1 MMDKDKIK
9 DSVRQKFTDYLT
21 VKKCRKTPER
31 YAILD
36 LVYSKFGHFD
46 MESLYKDMNNGPFK
60 VSRGTLYNTMQLL
73 VECRLVL
80 KHQFGNNLSY
90 YEKAYN
96 NDFHHHLI
104 CNQCGSV
111 QEYKDAE
118 LKSVIQDKKI
128 KRFTPTLYSLYI
140 FGICGKCSTA
150 MKKNKISQNNSQ
162 QSKTKK

>member
-1 MMDKDKIK
+1 MDKDKIR
-9 DSVRQKFTDYLT
+9 DSVRQKFTDFLT
-21 VKKCRKTPER
+21 VKRCRKTPER

-36 LVYSKFGHFD
+36 LVYSKSGHFD

-73 VECRLVL
+73 VECKLVL

-118 LKSVIQDKKI
+118 LKSVVQNKKI

-140 FGICGKCSTA
+140 FGTCGKCATA
-150 MKKNKISQNNSQ
+150 MKKIKISQDNSQ

>member
-1 MMDKDKIK
+1 MDKEKVK
-9 DSVRQKFTDYLT
+9 DSVKQKFTDYLT

-36 LVYSKFGHFD
+36 LVYSKSGHFD

-118 LKSVIQDKKI
+118 LKSVVQNKKI

-162 QSKTKK
+162 PSKTKK

>member
-1 MMDKDKIK
+1 MDKEKVK
-9 DSVRQKFTDYLT
+9 DSVKQKFTDYLT

-36 LVYSKFGHFD
+36 LVYSKSGHFD
-46 MESLYKDMNNGPFK
+46 MESLYKDMDNGPFK

-118 LKSVIQDKKI
+118 LKSVVQNKKI

-162 QSKTKK
+162 PSKTKK